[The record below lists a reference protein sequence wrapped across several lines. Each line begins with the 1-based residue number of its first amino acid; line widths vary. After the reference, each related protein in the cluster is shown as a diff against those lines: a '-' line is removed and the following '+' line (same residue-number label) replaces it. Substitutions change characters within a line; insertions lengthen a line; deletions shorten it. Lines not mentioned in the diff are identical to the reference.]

1 MIKYAEFTIHYSRD
15 GVDERAKCRLIG
27 KSMNEAIRR
36 LTDIYDKKYRLLYG
50 ESVEFYQEQ
59 KVGDL
64 NG

>member
-1 MIKYAEFTIHYSRD
+1 MIKYAEFTIHYSKD
-15 GVDERAKCRLIG
+15 GVHERAKCRLIG
-27 KSMNEAIRR
+27 KTMNDAIRR
-36 LTDIYDKKYRLLYG
+36 LTDVYDKKYMLLDG